1 MRNRAKCHR
10 IMEAF
15 RPRLQQYHYDP
26 SRYDTCLEQLGIEYP
41 TIRENEWTAS
51 RRRRLLSAQGP
62 DEMPLPSATTQ
73 EELSRMRYGRG
84 GPAGCGDPNRK
95 LHAAP
100 RGGPDGAFLR
110 SRSGRWPHTA

>member
-51 RRRRLLSAQGP
+51 RRPPRRWRLLSAQGP
-62 DEMPLPSATTQ
+62 DEMPCRPQ
-73 EELSRMRYGRG
+73 R
-84 GPAGCGDPNRK
+84 RK
-95 LHAAP
+95 
-100 RGGPDGAFLR
+100 R
-110 SRSGRWPHTA
+110 S